1 MKARIAIFKDMGDV
15 DNKLFEIFNNYLLL
29 F

>member
-1 MKARIAIFKDMGDV
+1 MKARISIFKDMEDV
-15 DNKLFEIFNNYLLL
+15 DNKLFEILNNYLLL